1 MQKGVD
7 AVAIGVIAFGIIA
20 LIALFVISNN
30 MMPSPLPTVQPP
42 QIESTRALLQNPTVG
57 GGAMGAPGGAPGGF
71 GAGPGSMGG
80 GGMLGGGGFEGSSAG
95 PAPSAPRGRSG
106 MSEDL

>member
-7 AVAIGVIAFGIIA
+7 AVAVGVIAFGVIA

-30 MMPSPLPTVQPP
+30 MMPSPLPTVQPA

-57 GGAMGAPGGAPGGF
+57 GAAGTPAGTPGGF

-80 GGMLGGGGFEGSSAG
+80 GGMLGGGGFEGSSSG
-95 PAPSAPRGRSG
+95 APPSGLRGRSG